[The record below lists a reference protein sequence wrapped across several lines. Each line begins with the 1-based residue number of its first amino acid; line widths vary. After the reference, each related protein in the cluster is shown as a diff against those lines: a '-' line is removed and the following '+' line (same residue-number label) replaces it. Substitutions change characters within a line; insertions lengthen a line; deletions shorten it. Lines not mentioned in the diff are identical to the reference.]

1 MYTVGKLAKKFGL
14 SRSTLL
20 YYDSIGIFSPSL
32 RGGSNYRLYS
42 EEDCKKL
49 EKICKYREAGI
60 SIQKIKDIISC
71 EINEMNIYLEERFNE
86 INNEIALLR
95 RQQNYIMTFLQ
106 KRELLKSSYVDMSS
120 VRELMEIAGISDET
134 KWRFHHEFEKHD
146 PERHQAFLELLGLDR
161 HTVEEIKNWSRRTAP
176 GTDMRQV

>member
-1 MYTVGKLAKKFGL
+1 MYTIGKLAKKFGL

-49 EKICKYREAGI
+49 ERICKYREAGI
-60 SIQKIKDIISC
+60 SIRKIKDIISC
-71 EINEMNIYLEERFNE
+71 ETNEINIYLEERFNE

-95 RQQNYIMTFLQ
+95 RQQHYIMTFLQ
-106 KRELLKSSYVDMSS
+106 KRELSAAIVDISS
-120 VRELMEIAGISDET
+120 VRELMEMAGISDET
-134 KWRFHHEFEKHD
+134 KWRFHYEFEKKY

-161 HTVEEIKNWSRRTAP
+161 HTVAEIRTWARRAEP

>member
-49 EKICKYREAGI
+49 ERICKYREAGI

-71 EINEMNIYLEERFNE
+71 ETNEINIYLEERFNE

-95 RQQNYIMTFLQ
+95 RQQHYIMTFLE
-106 KRELLKSSYVDMSS
+106 KRELSSGIVDILS
-120 VRELMEIAGISDET
+120 VRELMKMAGISDET
-134 KWRFHHEFEKHD
+134 KWRFHHAFETQY

-161 HTVEEIKNWSRRTAP
+161 HTVEEIRTWA
-176 GTDMRQV
+176 R

>member
-1 MYTVGKLAKKFGL
+1 MYTVGKIAKKFKL

-49 EKICKYREAGI
+49 ERICKYREAGI
-60 SIQKIKDIISC
+60 SIKKIKYIISGDKD
-71 EINEMNIYLEERFNE
+71 EINIYLEQRFNE

-95 RQQNYIMTFLQ
+95 QQQNYIMS
-106 KRELLKSSYVDMSS
+106 LLKNKELFKSIGIVDMSS
-120 VRELMEIAGISDET
+120 LRSLMDMAEISEET
-134 KWRFHHEFEKHD
+134 KWRFHHEFEKQYS
-146 PERHQAFLELLGLDR
+146 ERHQAFLELLGLDR
-161 HTVEEIKNWSRRTAP
+161 NTIEEIKNWAKNEFKKH
-176 GTDMRQV
+176 